1 MRRPDPGRQVDVGIF
16 HAREGSDAGKRP
28 EALYSTADV
37 ASGCLH
43 RRGGRVVGLLFLTSR
58 EGCDRRLQRCG
69 AVDVAAQDVERQK
82 RDERDR
88 SDQLLGVLALQV
100 MSSSDVP
107 HLVRQDHRQLLGG
120 VDEEKERDADVDRAV
135 RESEPVVLRHREH
148 AYPELVR
155 PGRHGSLDGCEDGV
169 DVRGGGMVLREAVG
183 SECLLGLIGVPL
195 QAVLRRARRD
205 PAETGD

>member
-69 AVDVAAQDVERQK
+69 AVDLPLRMLSG
-82 RDERDR
+82 R
-88 SDQLLGVLALQV
+88 SGMNVTARISCSV
-100 MSSSDVP
+100 F
-107 HLVRQDHRQLLGG
+107 
-120 VDEEKERDADVDRAV
+120 
-135 RESEPVVLRHREH
+135 
-148 AYPELVR
+148 
-155 PGRHGSLDGCEDGV
+155 SLF
-169 DVRGGGMVLREAVG
+169 R
-183 SECLLGLIGVPL
+183 
-195 QAVLRRARRD
+195 
-205 PAETGD
+205 